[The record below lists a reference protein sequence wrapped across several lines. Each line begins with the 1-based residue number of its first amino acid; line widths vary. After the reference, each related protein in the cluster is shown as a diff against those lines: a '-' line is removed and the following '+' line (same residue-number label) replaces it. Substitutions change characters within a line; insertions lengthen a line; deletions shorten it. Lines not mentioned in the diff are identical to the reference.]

1 MSTLPGKVHILG
13 MAHVDGQ
20 RAFVLNYLQAR
31 RAELVRRPFFAR
43 FDPAATWF
51 DELEPLTEHDR
62 EYFGEVER
70 PVEVETVPLTVT
82 SRANG
87 ANGKSR

>member
-13 MAHVDGQ
+13 MADVGGR

-43 FDPAATWF
+43 YDPDATWF
-51 DELEPLTEHDR
+51 DQLRPLTEHDR
-62 EYFGEVER
+62 EFFADVE
-70 PVEVETVPLTVT
+70 PPAPVETVPLTVA